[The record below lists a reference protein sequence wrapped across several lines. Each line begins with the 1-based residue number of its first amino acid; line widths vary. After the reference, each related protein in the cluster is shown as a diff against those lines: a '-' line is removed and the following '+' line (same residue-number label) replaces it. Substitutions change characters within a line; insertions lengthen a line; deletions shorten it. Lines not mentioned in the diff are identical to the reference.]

1 MIIINNPTAMGSSK
15 SKPCRPK
22 NSHEEQ
28 MIKLREMVEFYNQTW
43 QKIQTRKAQKNP
55 TMEDYRLDND
65 LKEAEKAVRSFIVV
79 IHEQQTKKEE
89 ERREDLY
96 EVKCTQIKQEL
107 LALRNDEI
115 DGWLASL
122 YSLPDAPKKE
132 QK

>member
-28 MIKLREMVEFYNQTW
+28 MIKLREMVEFYNRTCE
-43 QKIQTRKAQKNP
+43 KIQNRKAVLP

-65 LKEAEKAVRSFIVV
+65 LKEAEKTVRSFIVV
-79 IHEQQTKKEE
+79 IHEQQAKKKQEM
-89 ERREDLY
+89 REDLN
-96 EVKCTQIKQEL
+96 EVKCTQIQQEL
-107 LALRNDEI
+107 LALGDNQI
-115 DGWLASL
+115 DQWLASL